1 MRSLFHM
8 RPIDVWKIYDP
19 LGVWIGNIDTVKLDS
34 STGMARLVCASF
46 FDIPERQIVLPW
58 RTLVL
63 DRARGVFFTTLTMLR
78 MRSSP
83 SFGDDTPV
91 EDVEEQLLRHYRGCL
106 TPAEQLVDGLPAS

>member
-8 RPIDVWKIYDP
+8 RPIDIWKIDDP

-63 DRARGVFFTTLTMLR
+63 DRARGVFFTTLTVSR

-83 SFGDDTPV
+83 SFVDDMPAEEV
-91 EDVEEQLLRHYRGCL
+91 EQLLLRYYGDCL
-106 TPAEQLVDGLPAS
+106 VPAEQLELTAR